1 MDSVV
6 LEVHATQSW
15 HTSKNL
21 LVHFQQFLSAVKLV
35 VRLPHGSVLS
45 SAHGFFKTAGR
56 LMTRQV
62 LALPLAAGRFIMQAY
77 ANLVLAF
84 TLAFTLVVPFSR

>member
-35 VRLPHGSVLS
+35 VRPAVFSHASQHDHRRAAYLMAAFKVVRSVRHLS
-45 SAHGFFKTAGR
+45 SSVIDF
-56 LMTRQV
+56 QC
-62 LALPLAAGRFIMQAY
+62 
-77 ANLVLAF
+77 
-84 TLAFTLVVPFSR
+84 S